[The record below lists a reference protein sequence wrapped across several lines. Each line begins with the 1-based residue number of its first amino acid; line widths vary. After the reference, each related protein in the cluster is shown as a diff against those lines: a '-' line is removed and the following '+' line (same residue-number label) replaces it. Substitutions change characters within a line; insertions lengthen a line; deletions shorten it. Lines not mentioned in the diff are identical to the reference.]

1 MHGQKNHPGGHKVV
15 INQNTELSCLT
26 KTSEIP
32 PLSSFSNVN
41 NQLTQNVTNQL
52 TTVVS
57 SANEIYVPINTSSH
71 PTNTVLVSSHQQNVN
86 SQLTQSVNSQLTQ
99 NVNSQLTQ
107 NVNNQLTQ
115 SVNNQLTATTDDT
128 GQQII
133 QQFQIQ
139 LPDQTQLVDQQT
151 QQIQIIQSD
160 PNNPD
165 QPQVITLYTWGGN

>member
-1 MHGQKNHPGGHKVV
+1 MHGQQNHPGGHRVV
-15 INQNTELSCLT
+15 INQIQEP

-32 PLSSFSNVN
+32 PLSTYSTVN
-41 NQLTQNVTNQL
+41 N
-52 TTVVS
+52 
-57 SANEIYVPINTSSH
+57 
-71 PTNTVLVSSHQQNVN
+71 
-86 SQLTQSVNSQLTQ
+86 
-99 NVNSQLTQ
+99 QLTQ

-115 SVNNQLTATTDDT
+115 SVNNQLTQNVNNQLTATTDDT

-160 PNNPD
+160 PNNPE

>member
-15 INQNTELSCLT
+15 INQNPDLSCLT

-32 PLSSFSNVN
+32 PLSTFSTVN

-71 PTNTVLVSSHQQNVN
+71 PTNTVLVSSHQQNVSN
-86 SQLTQSVNSQLTQ
+86 QLTQG
-99 NVNSQLTQ
+99 VNSQLTQ

-165 QPQVITLYTWGGN
+165 QPQVITCGCSGLLGSD

>member
-15 INQNTELSCLT
+15 VNQNPDISCLT

-32 PLSSFSNVN
+32 PLSSFSTVN
-41 NQLTQNVTNQL
+41 NQLTQNVANQL
-52 TTVVS
+52 TKVVS

-71 PTNTVLVSSHQQNVN
+71 PTNTVLVSSQQQNVN
-86 SQLTQSVNSQLTQ
+86 SQLTQS
-99 NVNSQLTQ
+99 VNSQLTQ